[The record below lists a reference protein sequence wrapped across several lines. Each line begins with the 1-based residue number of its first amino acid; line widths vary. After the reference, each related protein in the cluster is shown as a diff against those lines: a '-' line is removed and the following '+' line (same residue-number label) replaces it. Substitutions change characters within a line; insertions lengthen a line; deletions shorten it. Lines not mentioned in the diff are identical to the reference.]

1 MRNLGMPTFTCR
13 QCGEVLSVPTDPD
26 PTIRKFSEPPRTQNV
41 VVKCPKCGTDNVFEV
56 PGK

>member
-1 MRNLGMPTFTCR
+1 MPTFTCR